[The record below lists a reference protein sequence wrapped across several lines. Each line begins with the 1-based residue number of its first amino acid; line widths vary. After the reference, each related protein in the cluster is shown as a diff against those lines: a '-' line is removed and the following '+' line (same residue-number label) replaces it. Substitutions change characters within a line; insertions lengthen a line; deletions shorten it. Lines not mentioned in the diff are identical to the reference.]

1 MFNKNGILVLQ
12 DTAKAIQ
19 HKSGKSR
26 LTMVS
31 KEMQLLCLFFPVPVG
46 LFVPSSPR

>member
-1 MFNKNGILVLQ
+1 MFNKKGIVVLQ
-12 DTAKAIQ
+12 DTAEAIP

-26 LTMVS
+26 PTMVS